1 VDPFEAIIGTSRA
14 AQAIRDFAARA
25 ATVDAPVLLTGESG
39 TGKSLVARAIHAASR
54 RARAPLVAV
63 NCASVPASLFE
74 SEFFGHARGAFTGAH
89 QPHRGLFE
97 QAHNGSLFLDEIA
110 ELPTALQ
117 AKLLT
122 ALEDG
127 EIRRVGAERTARVD
141 VRLIAATNANLQ
153 YAVRAGDFRPDLY
166 HRLVVLAFR
175 LPPLRERGDDIDLFL
190 HSFLDLFARRHQ
202 RPAAGFDTAA
212 HVRLRSHPWPGN
224 VRQLANAVEAAVL
237 ACDGSRIAP
246 RHLPRILLD
255 EDILA
260 ATPPSALDT
269 PPASGEA
276 ARNGG
281 RRYSFYGST
290 RDELRHIQDVLRR
303 CRGNRTR
310 AAAELGMSRNTLRA
324 KLRGWAADPTCYGP
338 DDDTDENC
346 ADADGSP
353 IPAAAR
359 NGAD

>member
-1 VDPFEAIIGTSRA
+1 MDPFEAIIGASRA

-25 ATVDAPVLLTGESG
+25 AAVDAPVLLTGESG

-63 NCASVPASLFE
+63 NCASVPESLFE

-141 VRLIAATNANLQ
+141 VRLIAATNANLHH
-153 YAVRAGDFRPDLY
+153 AVHAGDFRPDLY

-190 HSFLDLFARRHQ
+190 HSFLDLFARRHH
-202 RPAAGFDTAA
+202 RPATGFDTAA
-212 HVRLRSHPWPGN
+212 HVRLRNHPWPGN

-237 ACDGSRIAP
+237 ACDGTRIAP

-255 EDILA
+255 DDVLVATPRATQAA
-260 ATPPSALDT
+260 ATTSN
-269 PPASGEA
+269 GA
-276 ARNGG
+276 AGDG
-281 RRYSFYGST
+281 HRYSFYGST
-290 RDELRHIQDVLRR
+290 AEELRHIQDVLRR

-324 KLRGWAADPTCYGP
+324 KLREAADPSCYGP
-338 DDDTDENC
+338 ADVSGENC
-346 ADADGSP
+346 ADADRSP
-353 IPAAAR
+353 LPAPAR
-359 NGAD
+359 NWAD